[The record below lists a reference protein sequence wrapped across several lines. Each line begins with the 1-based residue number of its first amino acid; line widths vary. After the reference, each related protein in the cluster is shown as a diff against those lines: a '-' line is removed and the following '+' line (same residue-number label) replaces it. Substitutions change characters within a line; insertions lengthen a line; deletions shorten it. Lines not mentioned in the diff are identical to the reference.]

1 MEIRVKFD
9 AALWFI
15 CALCAVIAASA
26 LLMAYPA
33 LWPWLGNN
41 SSHIAN
47 WVQAIG
53 SIVAILAGFRVAR
66 FSVEESDRR
75 QAAREFELY
84 RQKYRKSCWVI
95 NDVCSQIWGWAD
107 SFNRNID
114 KAKDNP
120 KFFLMGCDNAR
131 SRISSLVPEDYP
143 DPIYVMDL
151 TRLRIQLD
159 NIAYLIA
166 LDDILNTP
174 SIDGIKASIK
184 DVLDECKHLQ
194 DELHKNAQS
203 NSTKAEVEMMEA
215 YRKSRFGNQIY

>member
-1 MEIRVKFD
+1 MGVRVKFVT
-9 AALWFI
+9 AMWFVS
-15 CALCAVIAASA
+15 ALCAVIATFA
-26 LLMAYPA
+26 LLKAYPA
-33 LWPWLGNN
+33 LWPWLGSN
-41 SSHIAN
+41 SSNIAS

-53 SIVAILAGFRVAR
+53 SIVAILAGFRVAK

-75 QAAREFELY
+75 QAAKEFELY

-107 SFNRNID
+107 SFYRNID
-114 KAKDNP
+114 KTKDNP
-120 KFFLMGCDNAR
+120 KFFMMGCDNAR
-131 SRISSLVPEDYP
+131 NRISSLVPDDYP

-184 DVLDECKHLQ
+184 DVLDECKNLQ
-194 DELHKNAQS
+194 AELYRNAES
-203 NSTKAEVEMMEA
+203 NSTKAEIEMMEA
-215 YRKSRFGNQIY
+215 YRKSRFGNQLQ